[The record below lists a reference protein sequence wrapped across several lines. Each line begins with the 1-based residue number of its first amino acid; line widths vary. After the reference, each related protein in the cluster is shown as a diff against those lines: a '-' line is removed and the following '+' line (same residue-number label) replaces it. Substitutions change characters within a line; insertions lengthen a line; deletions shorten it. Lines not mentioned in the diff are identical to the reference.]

1 MKKFL
6 RIGSG
11 FAAGVVV
18 CYGVLALISFAVHD
32 VLQIGVSTAD
42 RRSLLILVII
52 ITVLLV
58 SAMATALWIATRPGK
73 ANAKGSAGGP

>member
-6 RIGSG
+6 RIGGG

-18 CYGVLALISFAVHD
+18 CYGVLALISVVVRD

-42 RRSLLILVII
+42 RRSLFILVII
-52 ITVLLV
+52 KTVPLV

-73 ANAKGSAGGP
+73 AKAKGSAGGP